1 MISFKLNKPGNIFTK
16 FSFNGREVAE
26 TRQSLGL
33 VTEGSLTS
41 AFAQIYN
48 PNEKDIQLGLL
59 YDSSSDGFINS
70 SSHDHNLTF
79 GSITL
84 PIGAVY
90 KHINTQNLVFLR
102 TESWTSLQYFSIEL
116 KIQKEAFYLILYNFS
131 FKLNQSGTLFTRLQV
146 NGRSVKESSSATGIL
161 EQVGSHSARVMKFN
175 TGSHLIKCEYKFDGK
190 EDITINNFTNPKY
203 VQSLVAFELPANTI
217 VKNYLLDRSISL
229 NTNGGYKPFGFNAN
243 VKLDQDKTILIIFNV
258 NLKANSSFFG
268 VRVRMGSKF
277 NRKSVISMKN
287 MDYGRGIGYVV
298 RVLKKGNYTF
308 DLDYRTDSKENYNP
322 DTADSQNVSMQI
334 IEMD

>member
-1 MISFKLNKPGNIFTK
+1 MLSFKLAKPGYISFK
-16 FSFNGREVAE
+16 FSYNGREVAE

-41 AFAQIYN
+41 AFAEVYN
-48 PNEKDIQLGLL
+48 PSGKDVQLGIL
-59 YDSSSDGFINS
+59 YDSSSEGVINS
-70 SSHDHNLTF
+70 SSYDHNLTY

-84 PIGAVY
+84 PLGAVF
-90 KHINTQNLVFLR
+90 KHINSRNLVFLK
-102 TESWTSLQYFSIEL
+102 TESWTSLQSFGINMNVV
-116 KIQKEAFYLILYNFS
+116 KEAYYLVLYNFS
-131 FKLNQSGTLFTRLQV
+131 IKFNQKGTLFTRLQI
-146 NGRSVKESSSATGIL
+146 NGKSVKETSIATGL
-161 EQVGSHSARVMKFN
+161 FDRAGSHSARVVKFN
-175 TGSHLIKCEYKFDGK
+175 KGNQFIKCEYKFDGE
-190 EDITINNFTNPKY
+190 EDITINDFTNPKY
-203 VQSLVAFELPANTI
+203 VQSIVAFELPPNTH
-217 VKNYLLDRSISL
+217 VKNYALDRSISL

-287 MDYGRGIGYVV
+287 MEYGRGVGYVV
-298 RVLKKGNYTF
+298 RVLKKGVYKF
-308 DLDYRTDSKENYNP
+308 DLDYKTDSKESYNP
-322 DTADSQNVSMQI
+322 ETADAQNVSMQI